1 MSKQT
6 FVYWM
11 IFPSIIF
18 LLLMTVFPVFYT
30 IFYSFTDY
38 YYLSTSAQNFIGF
51 KNYFQALTDASF
63 LNSVWVTIKFMF
75 LAVSLETL
83 FGLVLALFLNYYQT
97 RRASA
102 IRTIFLLPSLLP
114 PVTVAL
120 MWQMMLSNQ
129 DGIINQVIESLGFG
143 KIHWLVDPSIALYSI
158 LLIDI
163 WQWTPFA
170 FLLLYATLQ
179 TIPKE
184 QYEASRLDGA
194 NSWQTFFYIVLPNI
208 SQGIFLVV
216 LLRTIDTFRLFDK
229 VNILT
234 KGGPA
239 NSTSTITQYVYKNGI
254 ENLQIGFSSA
264 VTILMILLVIFFSSG
279 SLLRLVRSGKQK
291 N

>member
-129 DGIINQVIESLGFG
+129 DGIINRVIESLGFG

-291 N
+291 S

>member
-18 LLLMTVFPVFYT
+18 LVLMTIFPVFYT

-38 YYLSTSAQNFIGF
+38 YYLSTSAKNFIGF

-63 LNSVWVTIKFMF
+63 LTSVWVTMKFMF
-75 LAVSLETL
+75 LAVFFETL

-120 MWQMMLSNQ
+120 MWQMMLSNR
-129 DGIINQVIESLGFG
+129 DGIINQAIEFIGLA
-143 KIHWLVDPSIALYSI
+143 KVHWLVDPAIALYSI

-194 NSWQTFFYIVLPNI
+194 NSWQNFFYIVLPNI
-208 SQGIFLVV
+208 AQGIFLVI

-239 NSTSTITQYVYKNGI
+239 NSTSTITQYIYENGI
-254 ENLQIGFSSA
+254 ENLQIGLSSA
-264 VTILMILLVIFFSSG
+264 VTILMILLVVLFSSG
-279 SLLRLVRSGKQK
+279 SLFKLLQFGKQK
-291 N
+291 S